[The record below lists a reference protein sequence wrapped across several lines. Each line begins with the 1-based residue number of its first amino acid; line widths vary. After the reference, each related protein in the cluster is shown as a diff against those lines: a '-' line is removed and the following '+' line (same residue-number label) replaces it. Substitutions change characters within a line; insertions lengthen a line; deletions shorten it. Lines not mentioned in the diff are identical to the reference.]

1 MKRVVFGAHP
11 YGPLGIGRVGGGG
24 GASASAKHNVPN
36 DKRQA
41 RRAKNK
47 HAPNAQTVV
56 TAVVA
61 VVVFAAIVSITV
73 VIITAVTV
81 QYSHRIRG
89 CDQPHCGDVEGDAH
103 GNTAYAETQTATI
116 RLWWRVATILLA
128 INKCLHCPR
137 TDNIAPATGMNRATS
152 AKHDRETLRGPQRQW
167 PNKSCNRDGQSALR
181 RSTHARATA
190 AVETTW
196 RPRRLT
202 KPRAQTYNGQAIFN
216 AAGATPST

>member
-1 MKRVVFGAHP
+1 MVRWGLE
-11 YGPLGIGRVGGGG
+11 GSGGGG
-24 GASASAKHNVPN
+24 RAQAPSTMCPTTSAKH
-36 DKRQA
+36 A
-41 RRAKNK
+41 
-47 HAPNAQTVV
+47 APRTNMRPTVV

-103 GNTAYAETQTATI
+103 GNTAYAETQTG
-116 RLWWRVATILLA
+116 LWWRVATILLA